1 MASDRSSSGA
11 DGALQ
16 AQDSARSGDAT
27 EVQRAAAPREPSTG
41 ELLKGLADDATTLVR
56 QEVLLAR
63 QEVAEGLAAGAKA
76 GSMLAAAGVLGLYGF
91 GFLLAAAAR
100 AIGEPAWLGPLVVG
114 GALALVAAIL
124 GLVGRRGLAA
134 SKVAPAQARA
144 ELRETATELRE
155 EISLLFTHP
164 RTPERSS

>member
-27 EVQRAAAPREPSTG
+27 EVQRAAAPREPSTC
-41 ELLKGLADDATTLVR
+41 ELLKGLADDATMVR
-56 QEVLLAR
+56 QEVLR
-63 QEVAEGLAAGAKA
+63 DRKEVAEGLAAGAKA

-100 AIGEPAWLGPLVVG
+100 AIE
-114 GALALVAAIL
+114 I
-124 GLVGRRGLAA
+124 GRAH
-134 SKVAPAQARA
+134 V
-144 ELRETATELRE
+144 
-155 EISLLFTHP
+155 
-164 RTPERSS
+164 